1 MARGHGPSHLLC
13 FFYLTQLCALA
24 RPPTGQLA
32 CWPTSQLAS
41 CATRR
46 QALAL
51 PLLLVEAEENPPTSV
66 PPATKVSQHTAAD
79 AQKAHNASI
88 GVFRLMLLPLLEL
101 HAAKH
106 PEIQRGYRS
115 HPVCPA
121 TEGQWPRLHFNR
133 VSHLLLFHFVPVRK
147 HLEPHADSL
156 AIEEHPYTGHSR
168 QMWMACKIQTG
179 KGFVF
184 TSLSVG
190 EIRSMKLSCY

>member
-1 MARGHGPSHLLC
+1 MDHLIC
-13 FFYLTQLCALA
+13 CVSSIYLTLLCALA

-46 QALAL
+46 AEET
-51 PLLLVEAEENPPTSV
+51 LLLLSHQPLRS
-66 PPATKVSQHTAAD
+66 VSQHTDAD

-88 GVFRLMLLPLLEL
+88 GVFQLMLLPLREL
-101 HAAKH
+101 PAAKH

-147 HLEPHADSL
+147 HVDPHADSL
-156 AIEEHPYTGHSR
+156 ASEEHPYTRHSR

-190 EIRSMKLSCY
+190 EITSMKLSCY